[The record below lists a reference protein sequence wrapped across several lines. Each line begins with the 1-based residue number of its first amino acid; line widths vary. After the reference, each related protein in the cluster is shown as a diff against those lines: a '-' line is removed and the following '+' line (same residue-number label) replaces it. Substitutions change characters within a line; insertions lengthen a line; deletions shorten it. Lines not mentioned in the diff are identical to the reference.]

1 MCDMKKGY
9 FNKLSHSLRSAL
21 EAARMAG
28 VSAKRSASVPD
39 RVDSYSPQR
48 LYNYWTR
55 EIL

>member
-28 VSAKRSASVPD
+28 VSAKCSASVPD
-39 RVDSYSPQR
+39 RVDSHSPQR